1 MGNILDV
8 KVSSYKNKDQE
19 NPKTVNLREILADGK
34 HRNLIEK
41 IRASTNEA
49 RQKELKLKLPC
60 YTPSCEIGED
70 GQIIHSGILCVD
82 IDFKDN
88 SHISNFSDFKKLV
101 SEIPEIVYC
110 SLSAGGK
117 GYFVLFLISDKA
129 KHKQHFE
136 SLKMDFARC
145 GIKIDPSCSNVNRLR
160 FCTWDPDP
168 YINLKAKPYTFIY
181 HPALIVNDSFP
192 ASPSLGRVTAL
203 IDAIE
208 DSLTDITGNYPQWFQ
223 IGCALANEFGEAGR
237 EFFHRVSGYSDL
249 YENDTTD
256 RQFTACLKG
265 LKSSTPIHI
274 NTLFHFAKQNGVVI
288 SGPEVDFKL
297 N

>member
-19 NPKTVNLREILADGK
+19 NPKTVNLREILADK
-34 HRNLIEK
+34 KYRALVEK
-41 IRASTNEA
+41 IRSTTDEEK
-49 RQKELKLKLPC
+49 QKELKLKLPC
-60 YTPSCEIGED
+60 YTPSCEIGEE
-70 GQIIHSGILCVD
+70 GIIHSGIICLD

-101 SEIPEIVYC
+101 SKIPEIAYC
-110 SLSAGGK
+110 SLSARGE
-117 GYFVLFLISDKA
+117 GYFVLVQIANPK
-129 KHKQHFE
+129 KHKEHFL
-136 SLKMDFARC
+136 SLELDFLRC
-145 GIKIDPSCSNVNRLR
+145 GITIDPSCKNVNRLR
-160 FCTWDPDP
+160 FATYDAEP
-168 YINLKAKPYTFIY
+168 YINLKAKPYTFTY
-181 HPALIVNDSFP
+181 SPALTVNDSFP
-192 ASPSLGRVTAL
+192 ASPSLDRVTAL

-223 IGCALANEFGEAGR
+223 IGCALANEFGETGR
-237 EFFHRVSGYSDL
+237 EFFHRVSSYSDL
-249 YENDTTD
+249 YEDDTTD

-274 NTLFHFAKQNGVVI
+274 NTLFHFAKLNGVII

-297 N
+297 K